1 MQSTKD
7 EPNEQATILIQSL
20 KELVELWEQMAVEAR
35 KQADDSAQPMLF
47 RGHGHGLS
55 DGLQLAAN
63 QLQAKMDAVRN
74 GSTVGGNNEP
84 KL

>member
-7 EPNEQATILIQSL
+7 EPSDPATLLIQSL

-63 QLQAKMDAVRN
+63 QLQTKIDAVRN
-74 GSTVGGNNEP
+74 GSTVGGQ
-84 KL
+84 